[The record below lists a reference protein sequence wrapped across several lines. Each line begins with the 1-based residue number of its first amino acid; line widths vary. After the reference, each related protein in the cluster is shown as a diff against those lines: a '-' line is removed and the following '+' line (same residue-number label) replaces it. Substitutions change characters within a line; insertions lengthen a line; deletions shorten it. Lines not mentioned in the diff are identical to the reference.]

1 MILPTKYISTSYSL
15 LGVGA
20 ELLRALG
27 RPRTVTSLWDEAR
40 QMRGVMTFERF
51 TLALDLLFACGAVS
65 LSDGLIR
72 RGDVEATS
80 NATAQQSISVGP

>member
-1 MILPTKYISTSYSL
+1 MILPTKHVSTGYSL

-20 ELLRALG
+20 ELLRVLG

-51 TLALDLLFACGAVS
+51 TLALDLLFACGAIS
-65 LSDGLIR
+65 LSDGLLQ
-72 RGDVEATS
+72 RGDAEVLNNSAV
-80 NATAQQSISVGP
+80 QQPMAAKP

>member
-1 MILPTKYISTSYSL
+1 MILPTKYITTSYSL

-20 ELLRALG
+20 ELLRVLA

-40 QMRGVMTFERF
+40 QMHGVMTFERF
-51 TLALDLLFACGAVS
+51 TLALDLLFACGAIS

-72 RGDVEATS
+72 RGEAEAIS
-80 NATAQQSISVGP
+80 NATAQQPMATGL

>member
-1 MILPTKYISTSYSL
+1 MILPTKHVSTGYSL

-27 RPRTVTSLWDEAR
+27 RPRTVTSLWDEAH

-51 TLALDLLFACGAVS
+51 TLALDLLFACGAIS
-65 LSDGLIR
+65 LSDGLLQR
-72 RGDVEATS
+72 SDAEVVNNSA
-80 NATAQQSISVGP
+80 AQQPIAAGP

>member
-1 MILPTKYISTSYSL
+1 MILPTKHVSTGYSL

-40 QMRGVMTFERF
+40 QIRGVMTFERF
-51 TLALDLLFACGAVS
+51 TLALDLLFACGAIR
-65 LSDGLIR
+65 LSDGLLQR
-72 RGDVEATS
+72 VDAEVLNNSAV
-80 NATAQQSISVGP
+80 QQPMAAGP

>member
-1 MILPTKYISTSYSL
+1 MILPTKHVSTGYSL

-20 ELLRALG
+20 ELLRILG

-51 TLALDLLFACGAVS
+51 TLALDLLFACGAIS
-65 LSDGLIR
+65 LLDGLLQ
-72 RGDVEATS
+72 RGDAEVLNQSA
-80 NATAQQSISVGP
+80 AQQSMAAGP